1 MEVTQKRRILLGITG
16 SIGAYK
22 IPDFIRKLKEQD
34 YDVRVVLTAGGRAFV
49 TPLTLQAV
57 SQHKVYEQLM
67 DSEAEAA
74 MGHIALGRWPDYILI
89 APATAHF
96 IAKLACGFADDLLST
111 LCLAT
116 RAKIVVVPAMNQAM
130 WANKATQANIRKL
143 KEREFL
149 FLGPVE
155 GEQACGDVGFGR
167 MLEPAEIARSL
178 ARVFVDPFLKGQRI
192 LITAGPTQEPID
204 PIRYLSN
211 RSSGKMGFALAQ
223 AAIDAG
229 ATVTLISGPVAL
241 HTPEKCKFIPVKTAA
256 EMMEAVLK
264 EIVKQDVFISTAAV
278 VDYHVAEPYLQKIKK
293 ITNHLTLNLKL
304 TNDILATVGQM
315 DEPKPLIVGFS
326 AETADIFRF
335 AEEKRLR
342 KGADL
347 MVVNDVSQ
355 IDIGFD
361 SDENAV
367 TILSKEPPI
376 YLEKAPKKLI
386 AQRLLETIEQ
396 HLAKKK
402 QIVEKLAD

>member
-1 MEVTQKRRILLGITG
+1 MQKRRILLGITG
-16 SIGAYK
+16 SIAAYK
-22 IPDFIRKLKEQD
+22 IPDLIRKLKEQD
-34 YDVRVVLTAGGRAFV
+34 YEVRVVLTPGGKAFV
-49 TPLTLQAV
+49 TPLALQAV

-74 MGHIALGRWPDYILI
+74 MSHIELARWPDCILI

-96 IAKLACGFADDLLST
+96 LAKLTHGFADDLLST
-111 LCLAT
+111 LCLASN
-116 RAKIVVVPAMNQAM
+116 AKIVIAPAMNQAM
-130 WANKATQANIRKL
+130 WANEATQANLRKL
-143 KEREFL
+143 KERECL
-149 FLGPVE
+149 FLGPAE
-155 GEQACGDVGFGR
+155 GSQACGDVGLGR
-167 MLEPAEIARSL
+167 MLEPAEIVRSL
-178 ARVFVDPFLKGQRI
+178 ANVFVEPFLRDQHI

-211 RSSGKMGFALAQ
+211 RSSGKMGFAIAQ

-229 ATVTLISGPVAL
+229 ANVTLISGPVAL
-241 HTPEKCKFIPVKTAA
+241 KPPEKCKFIAVRTAV
-256 EMMEAVLK
+256 EMLEAVQT
-264 EIVKQDVFISTAAV
+264 EIVKKDVFISTAAV
-278 VDYHVAEPYLQKIKK
+278 VDYHVAEPCLQKIKK
-293 ITNHLTLNLKL
+293 IASHLTLNLKL

-315 DEPKPLIVGFS
+315 DDPKPLIVGFS

-355 IDIGFD
+355 SDIGFD

-376 YLEKAPKKLI
+376 YLDKAPKKLI
-386 AQRLLETIEQ
+386 AQRLLETIDQ
-396 HLAKKK
+396 HLVKKK
-402 QIVEKLAD
+402 RVVEMLL